1 MPTATLIPRG
11 GSSSSSQSSPPVTL
25 VSSLCSEGS
34 HCKCCKEEGVNF
46 NGINNALVPRSKQQQ
61 QAAPQIAVS
70 LAQSMTPHQLLMQ
83 QMAHLK
89 QQQLT
94 IQQLQLKLQNN
105 MKSRLS
111 STKDFSTAT
120 EKSSSSNK
128 LEPSVASVLNN
139 VESTRHVH
147 GIPKKPM
154 VSCYTVDDQQMDTLL
169 DSSSM
174 SSSSQSP
181 SHWSRHPAAESVLS
195 HDEAQLVMAY
205 RNHQLELQLQAKMLA
220 YNQSRVMIHHHMQQQ
235 IDTLLVSPSLP
246 SQPVAMPSF
255 RIINVRTKN
264 ANGAW
269 VCMAEG
275 CSKNAQGRMMAT
287 PYALCRTHHNM
298 YLIQTGQV
306 ESWSCDC
313 GNKVPMASDRCGNCH
328 RWKKGMKPS
337 ERGQSFTPTY
347 TPKSSK
353 MSTESKSNW
362 SLPIDALPPPRHKD
376 PLYRLKKMMELTHLS
391 HQRLEVR
398 YVL

>member
-1 MPTATLIPRG
+1 MPTASLIPCG
-11 GSSSSSQSSPPVTL
+11 GSSSSSHSSPPVTL
-25 VSSLCSEGS
+25 VSSSCSVGS
-34 HCKCCKEEGVNF
+34 HCKEVGVNF
-46 NGINNALVPRSKQQQ
+46 IGINNALVPRSKQQQ

-70 LAQSMTPHQLLMQ
+70 LSHSMSPHQLLMQ

-111 STKDFSTAT
+111 GTTDLSTAT

-128 LEPSVASVLNN
+128 LEPSVASVHNN

-255 RIINVRTKN
+255 RIISVRTKN

-275 CSKNAQGRMMAT
+275 CSKNSQGRTMSKKFSF
-287 PYALCRTHHNM
+287 CRTHHNM

-306 ESWSCDC
+306 ETWSCDC
-313 GNKVPMASDRCGNCH
+313 GNKVATASDRCGMCH
-328 RWKKGMKPS
+328 RWKKGMNS
-337 ERGQSFTPTY
+337 IGTWTVV
-347 TPKSSK
+347 
-353 MSTESKSNW
+353 
-362 SLPIDALPPPRHKD
+362 SLPTAAPTS
-376 PLYRLKKMMELTHLS
+376 YRS
-391 HQRLEVR
+391 SQG
-398 YVL
+398 